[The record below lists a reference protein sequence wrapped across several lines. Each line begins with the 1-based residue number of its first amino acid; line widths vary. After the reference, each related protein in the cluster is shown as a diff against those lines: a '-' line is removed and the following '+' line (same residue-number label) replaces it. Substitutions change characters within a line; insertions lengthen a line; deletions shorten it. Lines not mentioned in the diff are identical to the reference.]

1 MIILIKAV
9 ITAAG
14 RGSRLLPLTKSLPKE
29 MLPIFSTKN
38 KNKLLIPLLQHIFE
52 ELYEQN
58 FRDYCFVVGR
68 EQRSIKDHFASDN
81 LHLKEITRKYQ
92 LVLKNF
98 YKKVENS
105 NLMWMNQNH
114 PLGFGDAV
122 RRTEKFIGNDDMI
135 LHAGDFTVLGYRKHP
150 ISRMIN
156 IIKNNPDLACVLLC
170 KKVKDTKRYGVLQIK
185 KISNTLFEVQGVE
198 EKPDK
203 PKSNYA
209 IMPLYYFKPIIFK
222 YLKKIRKGKGG
233 EYQLTDAIQKL
244 IEDGGKVVAIQLLQT
259 EKEID
264 IGTPELYKKSLD
276 FTYAIK

>member
-1 MIILIKAV
+1 MVKVI

-14 RGSRLLPLTKSLPKE
+14 KGTRLLPITKSLPKE

-52 ELYEQN
+52 ELYAQN

-68 EQRSIKDHFASDN
+68 EKRSIEDHFTPHNSYI
-81 LHLKEITRKYQ
+81 KEIPRNYQ
-92 LVLKNF
+92 LILKNF
-98 YKKVENS
+98 YIKIEKSHLTWV
-105 NLMWMNQNH
+105 NQNH

-122 RRTEKFIGNDDMI
+122 RRTEKFVGIDDMI
-135 LHAGDFTVLGYRKHP
+135 LHAGDVTILGYREHP
-150 ISRMIN
+150 ISRMAN
-156 IIKNNPDLACVLLC
+156 IIKNNPDLSCVLLC
-170 KKVKDTKRYGVLQIK
+170 KKVKDTKRYGVPKIK
-185 KISNTLFEVQGVE
+185 KISNTLFEVQEVE

-209 IMPLYYFKPIIFK
+209 IMPVYYFKSVIFK
-222 YLKKIRKGKGG
+222 YLKKIKKGKGG

-244 IEDGGKVVAIQLLQT
+244 IEDGGKVAAIQLLST
-259 EKEID
+259 EEEID

-276 FTYAIK
+276 FTYNIK